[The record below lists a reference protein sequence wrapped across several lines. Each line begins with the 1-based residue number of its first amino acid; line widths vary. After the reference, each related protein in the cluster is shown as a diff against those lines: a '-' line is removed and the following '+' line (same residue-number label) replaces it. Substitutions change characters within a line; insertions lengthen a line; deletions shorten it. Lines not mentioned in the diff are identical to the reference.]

1 MRQPFHAENRT
12 NGLTGLPAGGYVRAV
27 GLRIN
32 WQAGPLR
39 GERGGHEN
47 GASVETVIAAAMQRI
62 EWYQTVADGRF
73 SCAENAE
80 AIAHLA
86 SALDALE
93 RRTARRTDAGVEGTH
108 EPAPGDAGY
117 GEEG

>member
-12 NGLTGLPAGGYVRAV
+12 NGLTGLPAGGHVIGV
-27 GLRIN
+27 GLRID
-32 WQAGPLR
+32 WQDGPLR
-39 GERGGHEN
+39 DERGTHEN

-86 SALDALE
+86 SALDALD